1 MKKTFLFVFLPAMLV
16 QIHAAEV
23 GFSGDVSLVSTYV
36 FRGLKQFQ
44 GAALQSTAAFS
55 YGPIT
60 GGLWMSSFNGPL
72 VVENDPYVTLTLP
85 TGDFETQLGLTLY
98 SYDFFSRREYT
109 VYELSAGFG
118 YGPFS
123 FKAYYL
129 PEQSY
134 KKKSQTIELISDP
147 LYWLEIGAATT
158 FKGAE
163 LSALLGAGTYSAYY
177 TTGDNEKSTVCVL
190 LSVGKKLNEQIT
202 VRWNWNLALD
212 EYTENCFFLSAAY
225 TF

>member
-1 MKKTFLFVFLPAMLV
+1 MKKSLLLIFLSTMLV
-16 QIHAAEV
+16 QTYAAEI

-36 FRGLKQFQ
+36 FRGLKQFE
-44 GAALQSTAAFS
+44 GAALQSTAEFS

-85 TGDFETQLGLTLY
+85 TGDFETQLGVTLY
-98 SYDFFSRREYT
+98 SYDFFARREYT

-123 FKAYYL
+123 FGAYYL
-129 PEQSY
+129 PAQSY
-134 KKKSQTIELISDP
+134 KKDLQTIDLVSDP
-147 LYWLEIGAATT
+147 LYWLEIGAETT

-163 LSALLGAGTYSAYY
+163 LSAQLGAGTYSAYF
-177 TTGDNEKSTVCVL
+177 TTGNNEKSTICL
-190 LSVGKKLNEQIT
+190 LLGIGKKLNEHIA

-212 EYTENCFFLSAAY
+212 EYTENCFFLSAGY